1 MNSLPLIT
9 RINNY
14 NYSINGNI
22 YDLYEKPY
30 IINICDLL
38 DDKFNYIKSNFDD
51 IEENNN
57 NLRNKLEIQI
67 KQNENNFKIINNTF
81 LWLVFSY
88 LILVIINIL
97 LFNNLIN

>member
-38 DDKFNYIKSNFDD
+38 DDKFK
-51 IEENNN
+51 
-57 NLRNKLEIQI
+57 
-67 KQNENNFKIINNTF
+67 
-81 LWLVFSY
+81 
-88 LILVIINIL
+88 
-97 LFNNLIN
+97 